1 MKKGERKNFYTLQII
16 GDIALLK
23 FNDKLPKEKKIEIA
37 NDIKREIPRIKTICE
52 LERIESEFRKPKLKI
67 LLGND
72 TKTIHKEHGILYD
85 IDVSKV
91 MFSKGNLYER
101 KRLASLVKENEI
113 IIDMFAGIGYF
124 SLGIG
129 KYAKPKI
136 IYAIEKNPKA
146 FELLKKN
153 IELNKVEDKIVP
165 ILGDCREV
173 AKQKELQNIADRVIM
188 GYLKN
193 TQEFLPYA
201 FLFLG
206 DEGVLHFH
214 NTYKKEEL
222 WEKPIEILRNYAKES
237 NYKLEKIIEKRII
250 KSYAP
255 KVFHVVI
262 DVLFR
267 KLTTEKY

>member
-1 MKKGERKNFYTLQII
+1 MKKEERKKYYTIQII

-23 FNDKLPKEKKIEIA
+23 FKDKLPEEKKIEIA
-37 NDIKREIPRIKTICE
+37 NDIKKQIPRIKTVCE
-52 LERIESEFRKPKLKI
+52 LERIEGEFRKPKLKI
-67 LLGND
+67 LVGND
-72 TKTIHKEHGILYD
+72 TKTIHKEHGILYE

-101 KRLASLVKENEI
+101 KRLAGLVKENEI
-113 IIDMFAGIGYF
+113 IVDMFAGIGYF
-124 SLGIG
+124 SLGIA

-153 IELNKVEDKIVP
+153 IELNKVEDKIFP

-173 AKQKELQNIADRVIM
+173 AKQKELQNIANRVIM

-206 DEGVLHFH
+206 NEGIVHFH

-222 WEKPIEILRNYAKES
+222 WEKPIEELKDYAIKN
-237 NYKLEKIIEKRII
+237 NYKLVEVINKRIV
-250 KSYAP
+250 KSYSP

-262 DVLFR
+262 DAKFS
-267 KLTTEKY
+267 KLG